1 VAEPLK
7 NSFGPEVPQR
17 LAGMLSAAYPA
28 FDRDR
33 FLTAALAGYEALELT
48 QRAWHVTRSLRPCL
62 PVSTEEAIGIIVASL
77 GPEIA
82 DSELQGMGVFLYLPY
97 VFFVAEYGLD
107 TYEASMRAQY
117 ELTKRFTSEFSIRA
131 FLERFP
137 EATLD
142 RLGEWSDDPNVH
154 VRRLVSEG
162 TRPRLPWAPRLQR
175 FIRDPAPVLAL
186 LERLKDDSERYVQR
200 SVANNLNDI
209 AKDHPDLVADVARRW
224 MTDPTPGRGWIVRH
238 GLRTLVKQG
247 HPGALAVLG
256 FDRGSPVETRLELS
270 ADRVEIGGKLT
281 ATIDVHNPT
290 NTVERVVIDMRVHFV
305 KAAGGT
311 SPKVF
316 KVVEL
321 EVEPGGTRTAR
332 KTVSLA
338 QHTTRTHYPGRHTIE
353 LIVNGETRT
362 GAVFE
367 LV

>member
-1 VAEPLK
+1 VAE
-7 NSFGPEVPQR
+7 
-17 LAGMLSAAYPA
+17 
-28 FDRDR
+28 
-33 FLTAALAGYEALELT
+33 
-48 QRAWHVTRSLRPCL
+48 
-62 PVSTEEAIGIIVASL
+62 
-77 GPEIA
+77 
-82 DSELQGMGVFLYLPY
+82 
-97 VFFVAEYGLD
+97 
-107 TYEASMRAQY
+107 
-117 ELTKRFTSEFSIRA
+117 
-131 FLERFP
+131 
-137 EATLD
+137 
-142 RLGEWSDDPNVH
+142 
-154 VRRLVSEG
+154 
-162 TRPRLPWAPRLQR
+162 
-175 FIRDPAPVLAL
+175 
-186 LERLKDDSERYVQR
+186 
-200 SVANNLNDI
+200 
-209 AKDHPDLVADVARRW
+209 VARRW